1 MGRGRVG
8 EPGECDH
15 LMEGKILVASWS
27 VDLRVTWG
35 ASAGPQSAVSLNTSN
50 SLSSNCLVRLK

>member
-1 MGRGRVG
+1 MGGGRVG
-8 EPGECDH
+8 GPGECDH

-35 ASAGPQSAVSLNTSN
+35 ASAGPQSDVSLNTSN